1 MQIYT
6 DSEPFPLIKYY
17 FFQNTVKEEKR
28 HEKSLERILREKL
41 A

>member
-17 FFQNTVKEEKR
+17 FFQNTVKEEKDMKN
-28 HEKSLERILREKL
+28 H
-41 A
+41 